1 VSELGGGIDTLEVD
15 LLEVLSLVVD
25 QEWLSQKN
33 GSLSDAHARA
43 LDHDEV
49 VLDLTVVWEASDWVD
64 ALFGEVGLSGTVV
77 HVDLA
82 ALGFVAGTQS
92 VDLLIDLDSVVVAL
106 LTASSN
112 GVTDSRWMPST
123 NTGDLSETS
132 MRLSRELLGTPSAG
146 DTLSAVTLGDTDA
159 VGVVVLGEDGAN
171 ADLLLEEALGKVHLV
186 GAAATVDLE
195 LDDVGFLLLEWQEL
209 HLSVSDESH
218 HLAVL
223 FDLVDGSLLTG
234 LVLGPFFLVL
244 SEREFLGLTPVFV
257 ESSLGLVADVL
268 GPDGLEG
275 SKASWGLNIADNTNS
290 DHWWGIDD
298 GDWLDDLLFVELMAL
313 SSDLS
318 HDVRH
323 TGLVTDKSGQVD
335 GLALVVFGVGLESTQ
350 VSSASLSW
358 EESLA
363 TVSWC
368 LKLSM
373 RHFSRYL

>member
-1 VSELGGGIDTLEVD
+1 
-15 LLEVLSLVVD
+15 VD

-49 VLDLTVVWEASDWVD
+49 VFDLTVVWEASDWVD

-146 DTLSAVTLGDTDA
+146 DTLSTVTLGDTNA

-298 GDWLDDLLFVELMAL
+298 GDWLDDLLFVELVAL

-335 GLALVVFGVGLESTQ
+335 GLALVVLGVGLESTQ